1 MTNFVPVSKI
11 FLYGDSFFSFFIT
24 LSLVSSGMQSAEQA
38 DSIAE
43 VVEVLVA
50 DSVADSSVVPISD
63 AVVGP
68 DSPFASQPSIKPA
81 VDYYRFRWPRTIAPG
96 VMIAAGS
103 VGVNC
108 FIGFKGGNQGPI
120 LRSCAVTVISISTT
134 ISSTF
139 PQ

>member
-1 MTNFVPVSKI
+1 
-11 FLYGDSFFSFFIT
+11 
-24 LSLVSSGMQSAEQA
+24 MQSAEQA

-63 AVVGP
+63 AVAGP
-68 DSPFASQPSIKPA
+68 DSPFCKSAEYQTGCGLLPVPVASDNRS
-81 VDYYRFRWPRTIAPG
+81 G

-108 FIGFKGGNQGPI
+108 FIGFKEGI
-120 LRSCAVTVISISTT
+120 RADFAKLRGDRYLHFDDYIQYV
-134 ISSTF
+134 